1 MPCLT
6 QYTTDDLFHL
16 NDFIQTKENKTQIDY
31 IFESEDE
38 TAIGGSSNKSTPKS
52 DLKHKK
58 VDSDY

>member
-1 MPCLT
+1 M
-6 QYTTDDLFHL
+6 TDDLFHL